1 MKRCDRKIRSLNS
14 SLPCF
19 RVGSITAVLL
29 TRRRAEGS
37 TPFLRLFNQ
46 RLSQEAEFGLTS
58 TLMLVVCYF
67 SLHSV
72 ILLEVLRF
80 NLAFVDLSAK
90 P

>member
-1 MKRCDRKIRSLNS
+1 M
-14 SLPCF
+14 
-19 RVGSITAVLL
+19 
-29 TRRRAEGS
+29 
-37 TPFLRLFNQ
+37 Q
-46 RLSQEAEFGLTS
+46 EFGLPP
-58 TLMLVVCYF
+58 TLVLVVGYF

>member
-1 MKRCDRKIRSLNS
+1 MKRCDRKIRSLNA

-29 TRRRAEGS
+29 PRRWAEGS
-37 TPFLRLFNQ
+37 TPFLRLS
-46 RLSQEAEFGLTS
+46 REAEFGLTP